1 MPPIAPAITVS
12 GGELECTDDFTYL
25 GSLLSSNNGA
35 HKAHLNKAR
44 SAPIDTF
51 CELVEAKREFNGM
64 KNS

>member
-12 GGELECTDDFTYL
+12 GGELEYTDDFIYL
-25 GSLLSSNNGA
+25 ESLLNSNNGA

-44 SAPIDTF
+44 IALIDTF